1 MVKKFILSIKAKLHT
16 RSGRNALTFMAFI
29 GLSAVLWAV
38 MVLNEEVQRDVR
50 CSVRVTHQ
58 PDSVTI
64 ISDYPEAVNV
74 SLRAHGSQ
82 IVKHR
87 FSGEPV
93 IDIDFRNYGMNN
105 RLSLGETEMRSLV
118 RGLFGSDAQILS
130 VTPDS
135 INLIYTTRPP
145 VILPLTIDAKI
156 TTTPQ
161 FTLSGPLETNVD
173 SIKVYS
179 IAPLPTSVNTI
190 YTEPIRYDNIER
202 SDRIR
207 VKLIAPQGCRVVPSE
222 VEVEIPVESLISKTR
237 KVLVNVVNAPV
248 GTVVT
253 TFPAMAE
260 VTYMVPMGLYNDV
273 QPDFR
278 VEADFRSIINGSRKM
293 PLQLTKVPAELHN
306 VYLITDSVDFV
317 IEHR

>member
-1 MVKKFILSIKAKLHT
+1 MVKEFIQSIKAKLHT

-50 CSVRVTHQ
+50 CTVRVTHQ

-82 IVKHR
+82 ILKHR
-87 FSGEPV
+87 FSGEPI
-93 IDIDFRNYGMNN
+93 IDIDFRTYGRGN
-105 RLSLGETEMRSLV
+105 RLSLGETEMRGLV
-118 RGLFGSDAQILS
+118 RSLFGSDAQILS

-135 INLIYTTRPP
+135 INLVYTTRPP
-145 VILPLTIDAKI
+145 VVLPLTIDAKI
-156 TTTPQ
+156 ATAPQ
-161 FTLSGPLETNVD
+161 YTLSGPLKTNVD

-179 IAPLPTSVNTI
+179 IAPLTSSVTTV
-190 YTEPIRYDNIER
+190 YTEPIRYDNLEH
-202 SDRIR
+202 SDVIR
-207 VKLIAPQGCRVVPSE
+207 AKLIAPPACRVVPSE

-237 KVLVNVVNAPV
+237 KVLVKVTNAPT
-248 GTVVT
+248 GTIVT

-260 VTYMVPMGLYNDV
+260 VTYMVPMGLYNDI
-273 QPDFR
+273 QPDFI
-278 VEADFRSIINGSRKM
+278 VEADFKSLMNGRRKI

-317 IEHR
+317 IEQR